1 MRPHPAGVWIDCES
15 CIQTTQRRLA
25 NAALALWPD
34 LIGHDRAVDFAGKA
48 RIHGVRC
55 LVWNA
60 RPSAN
65 GSANSSPI
73 RPIGREW
80 SRSGPIPWDLPG
92 AADRASARGD
102 GSRRTR
108 SCGRTRPRRAAR
120 TSGPALEPQLQG
132 GRVGASRR
140 GPRHGGIWAIAVPRS
155 SPAAKSSPRLSSIA
169 CSTTPTS
176 STPTASA
183 TAPVN
188 STDSSNSKLLARV
201 ERGLT
206 GADSGRT
213 MDPDEVNAQLALCP
227 PSAGPTWPLRI
238 SNC

>member
-1 MRPHPAGVWIDCES
+1 VRPHPAGVWIDCES

-92 AADRASARGD
+92 RRSSVC
-102 GSRRTR
+102 SRRWQQAHSLMRTYTASPR
-108 SCGRTRPRRAAR
+108 STDFRPGAGAATSGRPGRREQAGATPWRDLGDRCPEIFAGGEILTTAILDRLLHHAHIVHTNGLSYRPRELD
-120 TSGPALEPQLQG
+120 GLLQLQTPG
-132 GRVGASRR
+132 PGRAWPHR
-140 GPRHGGIWAIAVPRS
+140 GRFRQ
-155 SPAAKSSPRLSSIA
+155 
-169 CSTTPTS
+169 
-176 STPTASA
+176 
-183 TAPVN
+183 
-188 STDSSNSKLLARV
+188 D
-201 ERGLT
+201 
-206 GADSGRT
+206 D
-213 MDPDEVNAQLALCP
+213 
-227 PSAGPTWPLRI
+227 GP
-238 SNC
+238 